1 MPSTAARAVA
11 KTKRAMMSF
20 SRKGAA
26 PCKSYG
32 EMRERASVPAARRL
46 RSKAFFP
53 HAASALTSARVDL
66 SKYQRPRIA
75 SAEMSHGTLFELEA
89 VAQTAQISLAWGITI
104 RQNRGD
110 TTAREPRTYHG
121 RGFSLSASRRD
132 RFDRCYDPCQSRD
145 RSSDVGVRAA
155 ARHESKRHR
164 DAAPP
169 RILRIVDVDQNGWAS
184 KIDRA
189 WGAFGGIAALEGQNR
204 CAKLRSVL
212 RSQFCSRH
220 PRP

>member
-1 MPSTAARAVA
+1 VPHWARACEHVARSWADAPPYDIASNGMPSTAARPVA

-53 HAASALTSARVDL
+53 HAASALTYPST
-66 SKYQRPRIA
+66 SGRIA

-89 VAQTAQISLAWGITI
+89 VAQTAQIALACGITI

-121 RGFSLSASRRD
+121 RGPSLLLSWGVAALASR
-132 RFDRCYDPCQSRD
+132 
-145 RSSDVGVRAA
+145 
-155 ARHESKRHR
+155 
-164 DAAPP
+164 
-169 RILRIVDVDQNGWAS
+169 
-184 KIDRA
+184 
-189 WGAFGGIAALEGQNR
+189 
-204 CAKLRSVL
+204 
-212 RSQFCSRH
+212 
-220 PRP
+220 

>member
-1 MPSTAARAVA
+1 VPHWARACEHVARSWADAPPYDMASNGMPSTAARAVA

-121 RGFSLSASRRD
+121 RGFSLSASRR
-132 RFDRCYDPCQSRD
+132 PV
-145 RSSDVGVRAA
+145 RST
-155 ARHESKRHR
+155 
-164 DAAPP
+164 
-169 RILRIVDVDQNGWAS
+169 
-184 KIDRA
+184 
-189 WGAFGGIAALEGQNR
+189 
-204 CAKLRSVL
+204 LRSMPVA
-212 RSQFCSRH
+212 
-220 PRP
+220 